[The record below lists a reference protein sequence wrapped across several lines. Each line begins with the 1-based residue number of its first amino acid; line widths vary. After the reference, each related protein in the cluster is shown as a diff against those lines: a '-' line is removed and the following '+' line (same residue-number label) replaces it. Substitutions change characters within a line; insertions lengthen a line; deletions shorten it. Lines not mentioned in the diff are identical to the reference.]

1 MITISKDL
9 LNSIFVESKIKKA
22 LFKHPVIP
30 VLRQLIASTPGNFI
44 DCNKIL
50 LCFIRS
56 PLTPTLPGVSYKN
69 SYIESNYN
77 RHNQSV
83 TLRINPDSYV
93 LSPSA
98 STSALFVLCRV
109 LEEMQIQAHPSP
121 STPSA
126 RQRIALNLACFFSCN
141 ELLLSKF
148 MSVADN
154 DAFWEQYIMDSFELL
169 RFMEWEGG
177 NQIKRLT
184 NAWMW
189 VLNKKNLGE
198 SVKQGEV
205 SRDYNL
211 NDIITMMNDAIKFLP
226 SSSELIYL
234 FDVFHADLLGPIELL
249 KDQAAKRSLEN
260 MHRRYLFAHI
270 DSLISDRPQIS
281 KRIKQHPAPTL
292 ALEVIQFYNQ
302 LVNDEENN
310 RKNARTIL
318 FQENLAELKA
328 IQPQLTELKESGVFS
343 IDAFFSVVR
352 FTLIDS
358 FREELLQYYMD
369 LKQQI
374 VALNA
379 EFAHAMIKRQNIDSI
394 RHLINTLGSEAA
406 KSEIGTYVS
415 AVTTKIQAEIPNN
428 AEVVVMP
435 AKAEAQSEVE
445 SIAPPLFSPV
455 QRFVISKERLIHIIV
470 QSNSIPITTN
480 SEPSVCAELRQLI
493 ASSEEDHIDG
503 DKILWCFIRNPF
515 SIEISMR
522 MFSYLYPLSSGPHV
536 CWGGPQCC
544 EKCGDAWGFRMDLT
558 GRPEASAFFVLRSV
572 LEEMHLQ
579 FSSYAKKDYLNDLRR
594 DKKAVFLAC
603 LFSRQNTFLSSLLS
617 GEMEDFPLSH
627 GMANSFILIDGVSR
641 WGDHSIEGSEK
652 LDQQL
657 DLLAN
662 SWNQLSEPKERELF
676 ILRASL
682 GDYSYFCEPRQYFSK
697 LRSSSAFDLNEIIT
711 AIRSAIK
718 VRVPSGTLFQLLETR
733 PKNLLEQIK
742 DLERSAV
749 IALLQEQ
756 EFQFK
761 WCDRLKQD
769 VSQVER
775 KINEH
780 PNPSLL
786 LENIWFYNQFA
797 IDEKDR
803 TIILDFDRDSLSLL
817 QAIQPKLIQLRQS
830 GVFSKD
836 VLLAMARCT
845 LQDSFREKLLVAS
858 LTEEG
863 WAGVMVMQQ
872 MVNLIRYS
880 INGLVTDN
888 EKLKIDTYLGEIIP
902 AEKEATRE
910 ALDPVSDEQ
919 PLEAPAQVPDE
930 QPIIAFNEQRFFS
943 ASPQLLP
950 KQPRVHQN
958 VQFLLPNSTIN

>member
-1 MITISKDL
+1 
-9 LNSIFVESKIKKA
+9 
-22 LFKHPVIP
+22 
-30 VLRQLIASTPGNFI
+30 
-44 DCNKIL
+44 
-50 LCFIRS
+50 
-56 PLTPTLPGVSYKN
+56 
-69 SYIESNYN
+69 
-77 RHNQSV
+77 
-83 TLRINPDSYV
+83 
-93 LSPSA
+93 
-98 STSALFVLCRV
+98 
-109 LEEMQIQAHPSP
+109 
-121 STPSA
+121 
-126 RQRIALNLACFFSCN
+126 
-141 ELLLSKF
+141 
-148 MSVADN
+148 
-154 DAFWEQYIMDSFELL
+154 
-169 RFMEWEGG
+169 
-177 NQIKRLT
+177 
-184 NAWMW
+184 
-189 VLNKKNLGE
+189 
-198 SVKQGEV
+198 
-205 SRDYNL
+205 
-211 NDIITMMNDAIKFLP
+211 
-226 SSSELIYL
+226 
-234 FDVFHADLLGPIELL
+234 
-249 KDQAAKRSLEN
+249 
-260 MHRRYLFAHI
+260 
-270 DSLISDRPQIS
+270 
-281 KRIKQHPAPTL
+281 
-292 ALEVIQFYNQ
+292 
-302 LVNDEENN
+302 
-310 RKNARTIL
+310 
-318 FQENLAELKA
+318 
-328 IQPQLTELKESGVFS
+328 
-343 IDAFFSVVR
+343 
-352 FTLIDS
+352 
-358 FREELLQYYMD
+358 
-369 LKQQI
+369 
-374 VALNA
+374 
-379 EFAHAMIKRQNIDSI
+379 
-394 RHLINTLGSEAA
+394 
-406 KSEIGTYVS
+406 
-415 AVTTKIQAEIPNN
+415 
-428 AEVVVMP
+428 
-435 AKAEAQSEVE
+435 
-445 SIAPPLFSPV
+445 
-455 QRFVISKERLIHIIV
+455 
-470 QSNSIPITTN
+470 
-480 SEPSVCAELRQLI
+480 
-493 ASSEEDHIDG
+493 
-503 DKILWCFIRNPF
+503 
-515 SIEISMR
+515 MR